1 MTALHFSPR
10 PNRAHEIAWRE
21 WGEEA
26 FQEAREANKPVLLS
40 LSAVWCHWCHVMDET
55 SYSDPGVIA
64 VINERYVPIRVDND
78 ERPDVNRRYNMG
90 GWPTTAFLTPDG
102 EILTGATYLP
112 PDQMLEALPKV
123 YTHFV
128 SNRDEVS
135 QKAVELRERRQTA
148 YTGSG
153 GGELAPAIFDGVLRS
168 VVNAYDPL
176 YGGFGEAP
184 KFPHADSIDLL
195 LYASRRLGDP
205 DLLHMARKTLEMMCA
220 GEVYDHA
227 WNGFFRYAT
236 RRDWSDPHYEKM
248 LEDNA
253 GLLRNACHIY
263 RITNREEHAE
273 IARGIVAYAE
283 WKLRDPERG
292 YFFGSQDAD
301 EEFYKLDAE
310 ARKGHTEPYIDHTCY
325 TSWNAQ
331 MISAYLEAS
340 WTLDRRDLL
349 DAALKALRFLWDDC
363 RDSSSGSMYRYHD
376 GAPHVVGLLGDQ
388 AHTARAL
395 LDAAEATG
403 DSQHIDHAVQ
413 LAELLSGRFHDDA
426 NGGFWDVWDE
436 APDIG
441 LLRERQKSIQDN
453 AVCADVFLRL
463 HHLTREPRYLD
474 IARAAVESFAG
485 TAERMG
491 YFAAGY
497 AKVADL
503 LLKPPAGAEQHR
515 RHAGPATNC
524 SAPRSCWTPLIASS
538 SCSDPARDDS
548 PLAALSLPEEPAPAA
563 YLCIGTTCSAPV
575 TSAAG
580 LVDTVRQMQ
589 TMSGPRQI
597 TRPVTDAERY
607 LRKPAESLASAKA
620 DARACRLQLGCQPAP
635 TTPPFRVAVAA
646 ADFLSRAGPLI
657 PAGSTASWRT
667 SSQVN

>member
-1 MTALHFSPR
+1 MASLHFSPR

-21 WGEEA
+21 WGEDA
-26 FQEAREANKPVLLS
+26 FREAREANKPVLLS

-64 VINERYVPIRVDND
+64 FINEHYVPVRVDND
-78 ERPDVNRRYNMG
+78 QRPDVNARYNMG

-102 EILTGATYLP
+102 EILAGATYIP
-112 PDQMLEALPKV
+112 PEQMLEALPKV

-135 QKAVELRERRQTA
+135 EKAVELRERRQAA

-153 GGELAPAIFDGVLRS
+153 GELTPAIFDGVLRS

-184 KFPHADSIDLL
+184 KFPHTDSIDLL

-205 DLLHMARKTLEMMCA
+205 DLLHMARKTLEMMYA
-220 GEVYDHA
+220 GDVYDHE

-253 GLLRNACHIY
+253 GLLRNACHLY
-263 RITNREEHAE
+263 RITGREEHAE
-273 IARGIVAYAE
+273 IARGIIAYVE

-292 YFFGSQDAD
+292 YFYGSQDAD

-310 ARKGHTEPYIDHTCY
+310 QRKDHDEPYIDRTCY

-349 DAALKALRFLWDDC
+349 DAALEALRFLWDDC
-363 RDSSSGSMYRYHD
+363 RDASSGSMYRYHD
-376 GAPHVVGLLGDQ
+376 GAPHIVGLLGDQ
-388 AHTARAL
+388 AYTARAL

-403 DSQHIDHAVQ
+403 DSQYINRAIE

-436 APDIG
+436 APDVG
-441 LLRERQKSIQDN
+441 RLRERQKSIQDN
-453 AVCADVFLRL
+453 AVCAEVFLRL

-474 IARAAVESFAG
+474 IARAAIESFAG

-497 AKVADL
+497 ARMADL
-503 LLKPPAGAEQHR
+503 LLNPPAEVNIVGSPETAGSLHR
-515 RHAGPATNC
+515 AALLLD
-524 SAPRSCWTPLIASS
+524 APHRIVQLL
-538 SCSDPARDDS
+538 DPVRDAAR
-548 PLAALSLPEEPAPAA
+548 LAALSLPIEPAPAA
-563 YLCIGTTCSAPV
+563 YLCVGTSCSAPV
-575 TSAAG
+575 TSVPGLLEAA
-580 LVDTVRQMQ
+580 RQMQ
-589 TMSGPRQI
+589 TMSGPRQ
-597 TRPVTDAERY
+597 VTPGD
-607 LRKPAESLASAKA
+607 
-620 DARACRLQLGCQPAP
+620 
-635 TTPPFRVAVAA
+635 
-646 ADFLSRAGPLI
+646 
-657 PAGSTASWRT
+657 
-667 SSQVN
+667 